1 MEWSPPSLVP
11 QWDDKSSLIERSAAI
26 MNVKTI
32 GIDLAKNVFQIHG
45 VDEHGKRLFNK
56 QLRRAQMA
64 SFFANIP
71 PCLIG
76 MEACA
81 SAHFWANKLISM
93 GHNVKLMAP
102 QFVKPY
108 VKTNKHDAAD
118 AEAICEAVTRPN
130 MRFVP
135 VKTAEQQAVLALHR
149 SRQSFI
155 KQRTAQANQ
164 IRVIGRIWHC
174 RPPRYPA
181 ATATIT

>member
-1 MEWSPPSLVP
+1 
-11 QWDDKSSLIERSAAI
+11 
-26 MNVKTI
+26 
-32 GIDLAKNVFQIHG
+32 
-45 VDEHGKRLFNK
+45 
-56 QLRRAQMA
+56 
-64 SFFANIP
+64 
-71 PCLIG
+71 

-108 VKTNKHDAAD
+108 VKTNKHDVPD

-164 IRVIGRIWHC
+164 IRGYW
-174 RPPRYPA
+174 PNLALSSPRYPA